1 MGFYREDRRAFS
13 PPLGYCSGNPPETS
27 RRQSLQKRPSAKRA
41 CRGHHVLFCARLR
54 HAAGTQWGSKK
65 PMNTKR
71 LEAVIGDGPLQV
83 DFMHAR
89 VCKPKCEKNLTLPAL
104 PFFSSTSPLQKQSAH
119 CITGPQK
126 RTAGRPEMMGR
137 PAALFALGGRL
148 QQEQYS
154 PMRFNTNNDVKLK
167 VSARKYDRAERDRR
181 APVFH
186 RPGGKRVPLLGLST
200 KYRSRN
206 NHGN

>member
-1 MGFYREDRRAFS
+1 MLGFYREDRRAFS
-13 PPLGYCSGNPPETS
+13 PPLGYCSGNSPVTS
-27 RRQSLQKRPSAKRA
+27 RRQSLQKRPAQKRQGMPLPSCA
-41 CRGHHVLFCARLR
+41 VLCP
-54 HAAGTQWGSKK
+54 AAPCGGTQRGSKK

-104 PFFSSTSPLQKQSAH
+104 PFFSSTSPSQNRYAH
-119 CITGPQK
+119 CITGPKK

-148 QQEQYS
+148 QQEQCS
-154 PMRFNTNNDVKLK
+154 PMRFYTNNDVKLK
-167 VSARKYDRAERDRR
+167 VSAKKYDRA
-181 APVFH
+181 
-186 RPGGKRVPLLGLST
+186 S
-200 KYRSRN
+200 
-206 NHGN
+206 

>member
-13 PPLGYCSGNPPETS
+13 PPLGYCSGNSPETS
-27 RRQSLQKRPSAKRA
+27 RRQSLQKRPSAQT
-41 CRGHHVLFCARLR
+41 GMPWTSCAGLCP
-54 HAAGTQWGSKK
+54 AAPCGGTQRGSKK

-104 PFFSSTSPLQKQSAH
+104 PFFSSTSPSQNRYAH
-119 CITGPQK
+119 CITGPKK

-137 PAALFALGGRL
+137 PAALFASGGRL

-154 PMRFNTNNDVKLK
+154 PMRFYTNNDVKLK
-167 VSARKYDRAERDRR
+167 VSARKYDGA
-181 APVFH
+181 
-186 RPGGKRVPLLGLST
+186 S
-200 KYRSRN
+200 
-206 NHGN
+206 

>member
-13 PPLGYCSGNPPETS
+13 PPLSYCSGNPPVTS

-54 HAAGTQWGSKK
+54 HAAAPSGAAKSLGTRSAWRRSLG
-65 PMNTKR
+65 T
-71 LEAVIGDGPLQV
+71 GPLQV

-89 VCKPKCEKNLTLPAL
+89 VCCNSICKKPLAL
-104 PFFSSTSPLQKQSAH
+104 PFFSSTSPSQNRYAH
-119 CITGPQK
+119 CITGPKK
-126 RTAGRPEMMGR
+126 RTAGRPEMTGR

-154 PMRFNTNNDVKLK
+154 PMRFYTNNDVKLK
-167 VSARKYDRAERDRR
+167 VSARKYDGA
-181 APVFH
+181 
-186 RPGGKRVPLLGLST
+186 S
-200 KYRSRN
+200 
-206 NHGN
+206 